1 MNLDYKDILTLTLEG
16 DFIEN
21 QFMIFAV
28 HLKYNEHSFTIFL
41 DSEQTQ
47 FGLDFDDEF
56 ESILSFTN
64 LLSDSGIE
72 YCQFISVI
80 NNDESSENIVSGFMN
95 DYNGV
100 SFEPWGQMDKITIL
114 NTAPDDASGGNIQLS
129 STMGN
134 VFEINTESYLE
145 NTSQVIKNISNLLL
159 QTGVDV
165 IVVNE

>member
-1 MNLDYKDILTLTLEG
+1 M
-16 DFIEN
+16 
-21 QFMIFAV
+21 
-28 HLKYNEHSFTIFL
+28 
-41 DSEQTQ
+41 
-47 FGLDFDDEF
+47 
-56 ESILSFTN
+56 
-64 LLSDSGIE
+64 SDSGIE

>member
-1 MNLDYKDILTLTLEG
+1 M
-16 DFIEN
+16 
-21 QFMIFAV
+21 
-28 HLKYNEHSFTIFL
+28 

-56 ESILSFTN
+56 ESILPFTN

-72 YCQFISVI
+72 YGQFISVI
-80 NNDESSENIVSGFMN
+80 NNDESSESIVSGFMN